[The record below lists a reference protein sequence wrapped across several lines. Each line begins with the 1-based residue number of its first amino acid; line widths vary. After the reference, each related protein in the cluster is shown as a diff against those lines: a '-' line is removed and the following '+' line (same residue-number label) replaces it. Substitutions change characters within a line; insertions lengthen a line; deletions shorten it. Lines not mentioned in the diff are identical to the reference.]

1 MITVTSAE
9 AAKIL
14 QKLNDERNALLE
26 REDQLAWF
34 LCAST
39 EDPEANR
46 PEYDMAEY
54 HEKLRDLEAKI
65 RAVKHAINVFNMTH
79 EVEGLSMTIDQV
91 LVYIPQLSEQ
101 KRYLRAKAQ
110 SMPKE
115 RQDTMNSP
123 IIDYRYA
130 NFDPAAAR
138 TEYDRVSSL
147 LAKAQLGLDKV
158 NQTQTMEIDITL

>member
-1 MITVTSAE
+1 
-9 AAKIL
+9 
-14 QKLNDERNALLE
+14 
-26 REDQLAWF
+26 
-34 LCAST
+34 
-39 EDPEANR
+39 
-46 PEYDMAEY
+46 MAEY

-130 NFDPAAAR
+130 NFDPADAR